1 LSNMFELLNIEQRQS
16 IIIPVKGELNAL

>member
-1 LSNMFELLNIEQRQS
+1 MFKLLDIEQRQS